1 MTDFEINTSYMY
13 VANHPSNLFNIIKIE
28 KATKKMVEIRLF
40 DNVSNDEN
48 IMRLREVD
56 LLEQT
61 KFKVKMMYNENDSS
75 CSPVIEIAGYTYPIN
90 FDNKIQLTNIMFSFI
105 N

>member
-1 MTDFEINTSYMY
+1 MTEFEINTSDMY

-28 KATKKMVEIRLF
+28 KASKKMVEITLF
-40 DNVSNDEN
+40 NDESNDEN

-56 LLEQT
+56 LQEQ
-61 KFKVKMMYNENDSS
+61 KKYKVKMMYNKNDFS
-75 CSPVIEIAGYTYPIN
+75 CSPVIEIGGYEYALN
-90 FDNKIQLTNIMFSFI
+90 GENKIQLYNIIFSFI